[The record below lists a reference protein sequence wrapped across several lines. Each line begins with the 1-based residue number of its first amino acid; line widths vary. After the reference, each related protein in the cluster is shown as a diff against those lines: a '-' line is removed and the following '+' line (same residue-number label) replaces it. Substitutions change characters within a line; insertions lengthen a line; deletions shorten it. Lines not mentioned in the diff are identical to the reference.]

1 MIKTLIEEAVMSVF
15 NKLAAPLADQV
26 RELCAENEALRARIA
41 KLEARPD
48 PFDVRKYIDEKLVE
62 LKLNRE
68 VPSADE
74 VAIAISDRALAKAL
88 ERIEFQSE
96 IGNAA
101 ADWMGEQDWSSEANE
116 AIKQWAY
123 EEGIEDKIL
132 ERITERIKVTFD
144 D

>member
-1 MIKTLIEEAVMSVF
+1 MIKTLIEEAAMSVF
-15 NKLAAPLADQV
+15 NKLAAPFAVEIRAL
-26 RELCAENEALRARIA
+26 RSENEALRGRIA
-41 KLEARPD
+41 KLEERPD
-48 PFDVRKYIDEKLVE
+48 PFDVRKYIDERLVE
-62 LKLNRE
+62 LKIKLE
-68 VPSADE
+68 PPSADE

-116 AIKQWAY
+116 AIKEWAN

-132 ERITERIKVTFD
+132 ERIIEKIKVTFD
-144 D
+144 E